1 MIPTGTPHSRADS
14 RWGDR
19 RARLLG
25 PGPTAAWGLT
35 KKTRR
40 HELDHPRQPV
50 PGFLTTAGQLAG
62 HVGEAPLPAPV
73 TAVVAGPSPVG
84 PSPKRRRKRRNPLQF
99 LCDCVVSSYTTIVAA
114 VVAIIDESG
123 KISSALGRYED
134 KSLTRSKHHP
144 RMPKPEDGR
153 RGSPA
158 IYTLVTVGWFGVMST
173 RTRSTT
179 PRPPSRP
186 PRAERGLP
194 WHTSS

>member
-1 MIPTGTPHSRADS
+1 M
-14 RWGDR
+14 
-19 RARLLG
+19 
-25 PGPTAAWGLT
+25 
-35 KKTRR
+35 
-40 HELDHPRQPV
+40 
-50 PGFLTTAGQLAG
+50 
-62 HVGEAPLPAPV
+62 

-158 IYTLVTVGWFGVMST
+158 IYTLVTVGWFGVMSDANPINDPT
-173 RTRSTT
+173 ATFQTT
-179 PRPPSRP
+179 PGGAWVALAYLVLMMHRFW
-186 PRAERGLP
+186 PRR
-194 WHTSS
+194 